1 MRLTP
6 LLSNAWYSRCRY
18 SRSSTVRWMIVSG
31 WLMVAGSEI
40 LVRSFPMACRRM
52 EKSEKLRFTGCGA
65 GRRALGVHGASSS
78 SFSDSDDAS
87 SFSSSSSSSS
97 FPSDPIESSEWY
109 ASPEMSVPGLGSSV
123 PPLGSS
129 PIAVTAKSCRLTTSM
144 AWRYLLVSKS
154 CVNVDVCADANDAT
168 EPYSLPRSSDSDPS
182 SDPSSLSSSDSAPTS
197 RLMIFFA
204 SLSSMASLWSID
216 ARLRFS
222 RTFSTSSSAHR
233 SRSSSRDKP
242 LSFRLAS
249 AAASTSTPT
258 PLPPREGTFV
268 SEASFPEERDSNRSR
283 RSRTTSTA
291 EVYCSADRF
300 KHAVHAAL
308 ADL

>member
-1 MRLTP
+1 
-6 LLSNAWYSRCRY
+6 
-18 SRSSTVRWMIVSG
+18 
-31 WLMVAGSEI
+31 
-40 LVRSFPMACRRM
+40 
-52 EKSEKLRFTGCGA
+52 
-65 GRRALGVHGASSS
+65 
-78 SFSDSDDAS
+78 
-87 SFSSSSSSSS
+87 
-97 FPSDPIESSEWY
+97 
-109 ASPEMSVPGLGSSV
+109 
-123 PPLGSS
+123 
-129 PIAVTAKSCRLTTSM
+129 M

-168 EPYSLPRSSDSDPS
+168 DPYSLPRSSDSDPS

-197 RLMIFFA
+197 LLMIFFA
-204 SLSSMASLWSID
+204 SLSPIASLWSID

-268 SEASFPEERDSNRSR
+268 SEPSFPDERDSNRNR